1 MIKYLGS
8 KRRLVPVL
16 TEICR
21 ASGARTALDLF
32 TGTTRVAQAFKA
44 QGTHVTAVDSARYA
58 HAFARTYIETDA
70 TATDMDALSTA
81 VAHLNG
87 LPGKAGYVTE
97 EFSRQARFFQPHNA
111 ARIDA
116 VRDAIDS
123 EYAGSPLF
131 PLLLTS
137 LIEAADRVDSTTGV
151 QMAYVKQWAPRSFN
165 PLELRVP
172 ELLAGSG
179 CAIQGDAVAL
189 AGSPA
194 LGHVDLAYL
203 DPPYNQHRYFTN
215 YHVWETLVAWDAPE
229 AYGVAR
235 KRVDSRDPS
244 THSVFN
250 SKRTMPAALASVV
263 QSVDCDLLVL
273 SYNNESWLGLD
284 ELEAMCAVVRP
295 PSGDVVEAAV
305 LHGSGRWRRSPSTRL
320 DTSGPGS
327 ASSTHPGARSAG
339 SATSPTRSCWS
350 SRERRPWCGPWSR
363 RWARLPGLRPRLS
376 ADGRPIH
383 GGSATTGNVSK
394 HDHGGHGGHPDEGS
408 AGHGG
413 HDSHDSHG
421 ASRTDAG
428 DNDAGGND
436 SGGSDGGGTTAAAT
450 TAAATRSGGGESSGG
465 GEMLRADFPRLDDSD
480 LSRKLSKDEESKR
493 LGRAQRACCTFG

>member
-1 MIKYLGS
+1 VIKYLGS

-16 TEICR
+16 SEICR

-44 QGTHVTAVDSARYA
+44 QGVHVTAADSARYA
-58 HAFARTYIETDA
+58 HAFARTYIEADA
-70 TATDMDALSTA
+70 TAADMGALRAA
-81 VAHLNG
+81 VTHLNG
-87 LPGKAGYVTE
+87 LPGKPGYVTE

-172 ELLAGSG
+172 ELLAGPG
-179 CAIQGDAVAL
+179 RAIQGDAVAL

-215 YHVWETLVAWDAPE
+215 YHVWETLVAWDSPE

-235 KRVDSRDPS
+235 KRVDARDPS

-250 SKRTMPAALASVV
+250 SKRSMPAALASVV

-284 ELEAMCAVVRP
+284 ELEAMCAVALP
-295 PSGDVVEAAV
+295 PSRDAGGGTARTARIAPNAPNAPYAPSRGPSQREVATLAFDSTRYVGARIGIFNPSGRKVGRVSHLSNQELLVIAGEAALVHHV
-305 LHGSGRWRRSPSTRL
+305 LEAVGSTP
-320 DTSGPGS
+320 
-327 ASSTHPGARSAG
+327 AAG
-339 SATSPTRSCWS
+339 SAT
-350 SRERRPWCGPWSR
+350 
-363 RWARLPGLRPRLS
+363 A
-376 ADGRPIH
+376 
-383 GGSATTGNVSK
+383 
-394 HDHGGHGGHPDEGS
+394 
-408 AGHGG
+408 AG
-413 HDSHDSHG
+413 
-421 ASRTDAG
+421 
-428 DNDAGGND
+428 
-436 SGGSDGGGTTAAAT
+436 AAAGVAT
-450 TAAATRSGGGESSGG
+450 VSAAVVAPSMADRLQQAT
-465 GEMLRADFPRLDDSD
+465 
-480 LSRKLSKDEESKR
+480 
-493 LGRAQRACCTFG
+493 